1 MSLSQFANEPVDA
14 RFEMRFDADAQTFMR
29 LLEAFALRGVMPRQ
43 VRLDSDDDRACLV
56 VRARLGAHDAK
67 VLATRLS
74 TAFGVFDVGWR
85 AELPAAVALSA

>member
-14 RFEMRFDADAQTFMR
+14 RFELRFEPEVQTLMR

-43 VRLDSDDDRACLV
+43 VRLDPDDDLACLV
-56 VRARLGAHDAK
+56 VRARLGAHDAQ

-74 TAFGVFDVGWR
+74 TAVGVFDVGWR
-85 AELPAAVALSA
+85 AEAPVPVAMSA